1 MNMENQAWEKDI
13 LNFVSFLAAEKNAS
27 EHTITGYTKD
37 IEDFCL
43 FIRKNEGGLLPED
56 VKKEQIRNYL
66 YFLHSKKYKPSS
78 IRRKI
83 ASIASFYNHLLKTD
97 KIKKNPCTGVSLP
110 KLSKTIPSFIG
121 IDDMFHFLDS
131 ISVKTWLDARNRAV
145 FELMYSTGI
154 RVSELVGLN
163 VDDVFDSGF
172 IKVFGKGRKER
183 IVPCSSKSLKYL
195 RDYIELA
202 EMEIHRKLEGALFL
216 NRFKTRISARSIARI
231 LDGLILKAGLHFKTS
246 PHKIRHSFATHML
259 DNGADLRF
267 IQEFL
272 NHKSLSTTQK
282 YTHVTMD
289 RLMEVYD
296 KSHPRN

>member
-1 MNMENQAWEKDI
+1 MENQEWNQLVLKF
-13 LNFVSFLAAEKNAS
+13 LSFLETEKNSSA
-27 EHTITGYTKD
+27 HTITGYHRDLKDFYFYIKNNFSQLNPED
-37 IEDFCL
+37 IEKDQ
-43 FIRKNEGGLLPED
+43 
-56 VKKEQIRNYL
+56 VRNYL

-83 ASIASFYNHLLKTD
+83 ASLASFYNYLLKID
-97 KIKKNPCTGVSLP
+97 LVKKNPCTGISLP
-110 KLSKTIPSFIG
+110 KLPQTIPSFIG
-121 IDDMFHFLDS
+121 IDDMFYFLDS
-131 ISVKTWLDARNRAV
+131 ISVKTWLDARNKAV

-163 VDDVFDSGF
+163 VDDIFDSGF

-183 IVPCSSKSLKYL
+183 IIPCSSKALKFVK
-195 RDYIELA
+195 DYIELV
-202 EMEIHRKLEGALFL
+202 EMEINKKLEGALFL
-216 NRFKTRISARSIARI
+216 NRFKTRIRARSIARI
-231 LDGLILKAGLHFKTS
+231 LDALILKAGLHFKTS

>member
-1 MNMENQAWEKDI
+1 MENQTWGKII
-13 LNFVSFLAAEKNAS
+13 LDFVSFIKTEKNAS
-27 EHTITGYTKD
+27 EHTITAYNKD
-37 IEDFCL
+37 IEDFYL
-43 FIRKNEGGLLPED
+43 FIKKNFTKLKPED

-66 YFLHSKKYKPSS
+66 YFLHSKKLKSSS

-83 ASIASFYNHLLKTD
+83 ASITSFYNYLVKTE
-97 KIKKNPCTGVSLP
+97 KVKKNPCTGISLP
-110 KLSKTIPSFIG
+110 KLAQAIPSFIG

-131 ISVKTWLDARNRAV
+131 ITVKTWLDARNKAV

-154 RVSELVGLN
+154 RVSELVLLN
-163 VDDVFDSGF
+163 VEDVFDSGF

-183 IVPCSSKSLKYL
+183 IVPCSSKALKYV

-202 EMEIHRKLEGALFL
+202 EMEIHKKLEGALFL

-231 LDGLILKAGLHFKTS
+231 LDSLILKAGLHFKTS